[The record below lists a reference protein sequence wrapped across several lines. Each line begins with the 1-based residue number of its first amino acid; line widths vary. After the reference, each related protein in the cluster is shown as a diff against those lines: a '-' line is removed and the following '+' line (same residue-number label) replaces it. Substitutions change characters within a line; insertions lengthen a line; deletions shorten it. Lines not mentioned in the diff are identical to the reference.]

1 MGVKNFFKKLWG
13 GVKKIGGKIWSGVKK
28 GAQFVGKI
36 AKPIISIAKPVL
48 GGLSMLPG
56 QLGVIGKVGSAAA
69 SVAKDLV
76 DRIPNQE
83 AKDKLNKVIDKG
95 KELVDKVQ
103 DKAQEVAGK
112 AKPWADAGLSVINKP
127 PSLAPIKQAAKL

>member
-1 MGVKNFFKKLWG
+1 MSIKDFFR
-13 GVKKIGGKIWSGVKK
+13 KIGRGIGRVGKKIWSGIKK
-28 GAQFVGKI
+28 GASFVGRL

-48 GGLSMLPG
+48 GTIAALPG
-56 QLGVIGKVGSAAA
+56 KVGLIGKVGSAAA

-83 AKDKLNKVIDKG
+83 AKDKLNRVIDKG
-95 KELVDKVQ
+95 KDLVDKVQ
-103 DKAQEVAGK
+103 DKAQGVADK

-127 PSLAPIKQAAKL
+127 PSLAPIKKVLM

>member
-1 MGVKNFFKKLWG
+1 MSIKDFFR
-13 GVKKIGGKIWSGVKK
+13 KIGRGIGRVGKKVWGAVKK
-28 GAQFVGKI
+28 GAQFVGRL

-48 GGLSMLPG
+48 GTIAALPG
-56 QLGVIGKVGSAAA
+56 KVGLIGKVGSAAA

-83 AKDKLNKVIDKG
+83 AKDKLNRVIDKG
-95 KELVDKVQ
+95 KDLVDKVQ
-103 DKAQEVAGK
+103 DKAQGVADK

-127 PSLAPIKQAAKL
+127 PSLAPIKKVLM

>member
-1 MGVKNFFKKLWG
+1 MSIKNFFKKVWG
-13 GVKKIGGKIWSGVKK
+13 GVKKIGGKVWSGIKK
-28 GAQFVGKI
+28 GAQFVGRL

-48 GGLSMLPG
+48 GTIAALPG
-56 QLGVIGKVGSAAA
+56 KVGLIGKVGSAAA

-83 AKDKLNKVIDKG
+83 AKDKLNRVIDKG
-95 KELVDKVQ
+95 KDLVDKVQ
-103 DKAQEVAGK
+103 DKAQGVADK

-127 PSLAPIKQAAKL
+127 PSLAPINKVLM

>member
-1 MGVKNFFKKLWG
+1 MGIKNFFKKVWG
-13 GVKKIGGKIWSGVKK
+13 GIKKVGGKVWSGIKK
-28 GAQFVGKI
+28 GAQFVGRL

-48 GGLSMLPG
+48 GTIAALPG
-56 QLGVIGKVGSAAA
+56 KVGLIGKVGAAAA

-83 AKDKLNKVIDKG
+83 AKDKLNRVIDKG
-95 KELVDKVQ
+95 KDLVDKVQ
-103 DKAQEVAGK
+103 DKAQGVADK

-127 PSLAPIKQAAKL
+127 PSLNPIKKVLM